1 MADTF
6 TLGGHE
12 FTSRFIL
19 GSGKYSLDLIK
30 AAVEYAGAQIV
41 TLALRRATLGSI
53 DNILDYIPENVTL
66 KQLDGKKI
74 TFKDAVQQGPVI
86 ISFWATWCKP
96 CQSELEAL
104 KDLEDSWKNKVRIIA
119 VSIDDARAMAKVK
132 SLVKGKKWP
141 FEVLLDP
148 NKELYKA
155 FNISAIPYV
164 LVINDKK
171 VVWTHSGY
179 MPGNEVLVV
188 DKALETIGKK

>member
-1 MADTF
+1 MKTGILILL
-6 TLGGHE
+6 TL
-12 FTSRFIL
+12 
-19 GSGKYSLDLIK
+19 LIWNLQ
-30 AAVEYAGAQIV
+30 VCGQM
-41 TLALRRATLGSI
+41 
-53 DNILDYIPENVTL
+53 IPENVTL

-132 SLVKGKKWP
+132 SLVKGKKW
-141 FEVLLDP
+141 
-148 NKELYKA
+148 LYKA

>member
-1 MADTF
+1 MKTGI
-6 TLGGHE
+6 LILL
-12 FTSRFIL
+12 TSL
-19 GSGKYSLDLIK
+19 VWNLQLSG
-30 AAVEYAGAQIV
+30 QM
-41 TLALRRATLGSI
+41 
-53 DNILDYIPENVTL
+53 IPENVTL
-66 KQLDGKKI
+66 KQLDGKEI
-74 TFKDAVQQGPVI
+74 TFKEAVQQGPVI
-86 ISFWATWCKP
+86 VSFWATWCKP

-132 SLVKGKKWP
+132 YLVKGKKRP
-141 FEVLLDP
+141 IEVLLDP

-155 FNISAIPYV
+155 FNISAIPHV

>member
-1 MADTF
+1 MKTGILILL
-6 TLGGHE
+6 TL
-12 FTSRFIL
+12 
-19 GSGKYSLDLIK
+19 LIWNLQ
-30 AAVEYAGAQIV
+30 VCGQM
-41 TLALRRATLGSI
+41 
-53 DNILDYIPENVTL
+53 IPENVTL

-132 SLVKGKKWP
+132 SLVKGTKWP

>member
-1 MADTF
+1 MKTGILILL
-6 TLGGHE
+6 TL
-12 FTSRFIL
+12 
-19 GSGKYSLDLIK
+19 LIWNLQ
-30 AAVEYAGAQIV
+30 VCGQM
-41 TLALRRATLGSI
+41 
-53 DNILDYIPENVTL
+53 IPENVTL

-148 NKELYKA
+148 NKEL
-155 FNISAIPYV
+155 
-164 LVINDKK
+164 
-171 VVWTHSGY
+171 WTHSGY

>member
-1 MADTF
+1 MKTGI
-6 TLGGHE
+6 LILL
-12 FTSRFIL
+12 TSL
-19 GSGKYSLDLIK
+19 VWNLQLSG
-30 AAVEYAGAQIV
+30 QM
-41 TLALRRATLGSI
+41 
-53 DNILDYIPENVTL
+53 IPENVTL
-66 KQLDGKKI
+66 KQLDGKEI
-74 TFKDAVQQGPVI
+74 TFKEAVQQGPVI
-86 ISFWATWCKP
+86 VSFWATWCKP

-155 FNISAIPYV
+155 FNISAIPPV

>member
-1 MADTF
+1 MENKKSNERVNENIKNKNKNKNKNKDHKKKKMKTGI
-6 TLGGHE
+6 LILL
-12 FTSRFIL
+12 TSL
-19 GSGKYSLDLIK
+19 VWNLQLSG
-30 AAVEYAGAQIV
+30 Q
-41 TLALRRATLGSI
+41 T
-53 DNILDYIPENVTL
+53 IPENVTL
-66 KQLDGKKI
+66 KQLDGKEI
-74 TFKDAVQQGPVI
+74 TFKEAVQQGPVI
-86 ISFWATWCKP
+86 VSFWATWCKP

-155 FNISAIPYV
+155 FNISAIPHV

>member
-1 MADTF
+1 M
-6 TLGGHE
+6 G
-12 FTSRFIL
+12 
-19 GSGKYSLDLIK
+19 
-30 AAVEYAGAQIV
+30 
-41 TLALRRATLGSI
+41 
-53 DNILDYIPENVTL
+53 
-66 KQLDGKKI
+66 
-74 TFKDAVQQGPVI
+74 
-86 ISFWATWCKP
+86 KP

>member
-1 MADTF
+1 MELKYNNIDYLNESISVLPQEDREKLKSILSENF
-6 TLGGHE
+6 YKKGEIISNVKEIEEHIYIISRGGARV
-12 FTSRFIL
+12 F
-19 GSGKYSLDLIK
+19 Y
-30 AAVEYAGAQIV
+30 
-41 TLALRRATLGSI
+41 
-53 DNILDYIPENVTL
+53 L
-66 KQLDGKKI
+66 KDGKEI
-74 TFKDAVQQGPVI
+74 TFKEAVQQGPVI
-86 ISFWATWCKP
+86 VSFWATWCKP

-155 FNISAIPYV
+155 FNISAIPHV